1 MFLCPVNTIS
11 GLGNQS
17 KLQMLYV
24 KPSEITLYA
33 FGKVTFFPLL
43 LFFIFFFSSTREMVT
58 WQLKTFSTKTKR
70 RNLLKLW
77 MSSLKCKYHVNVGTL
92 VISLAGSLGA
102 IMLKQLFS

>member
-43 LFFIFFFSSTREMVT
+43 LFFIFFFQYERDGYLAVKNIFNEDEKKELIEAMDELIEM
-58 WQLKTFSTKTKR
+58 
-70 RNLLKLW
+70 
-77 MSSLKCKYHVNVGTL
+77 
-92 VISLAGSLGA
+92 
-102 IMLKQLFS
+102 